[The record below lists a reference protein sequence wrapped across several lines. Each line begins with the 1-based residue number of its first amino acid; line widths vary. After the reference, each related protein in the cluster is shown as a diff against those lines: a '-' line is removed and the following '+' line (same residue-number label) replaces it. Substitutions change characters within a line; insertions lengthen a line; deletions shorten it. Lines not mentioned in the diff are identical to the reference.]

1 MQTTTDVPRNTD
13 NLFSKILQFKI
24 GEIPIPLFIAISI
37 IIFLSCHY
45 KLLPIDMIGGFAVV
59 MVMGLLLGE
68 IGARVPVLKNIGGP
82 AICTIFIPSALV
94 YYKLLDPTAIKS
106 ITALMKTSNFLY
118 LYISVLV
125 VGSILGMNRKVM
137 IKGFVKMFVPLVVGT
152 ICAAIGGIIIGLLF
166 GYTPYKS
173 FFFVIAPI
181 VSGGIGEGILP
192 LSVGYSGIIHGSQN
206 DLVAKLVPA
215 AMIGN
220 VIAIMISGLLMRI
233 AIKKPKLTG
242 NGVLVKTGDDQ
253 DILQAKTEEK
263 PIDFKLMGAGFLIA
277 CTFFIFGTFLSKFI
291 GIPGAIIMI
300 ITAAIV
306 KYLKLLPKHIELGA
320 HQIYSL
326 VSKTLTWPLLIGVG
340 VVYTPWSSL
349 IATVT
354 PGYIAICIASV
365 TAMVTSGF
373 YVGKAMNMYPIESAL
388 VTSCHSGLGGTG
400 DVAIL
405 SGANR
410 MELMPFS
417 QVSTRLGGAGTVIL
431 ATILLKLFV

>member
-1 MQTTTDVPRNTD
+1 MQMATDV
-13 NLFSKILQFKI
+13 SKTSDSLVSKMLKFKI
-24 GEIPIPLFIAISI
+24 GEIPIPLFIVISI
-37 IIFLSCHY
+37 IIYLSCRF
-45 KLLPIDMIGGFAVV
+45 KLLPMDMIGGFAVV
-59 MVMGLLLGE
+59 MVMGLILGE
-68 IGARVPVLKNIGGP
+68 IGAKVPILKNIGGP

-94 YYKLLDPTAIKS
+94 YYKLLDPSAIKA

-137 IKGFVKMFVPLVVGT
+137 IKGFVRMFVPLIVGT
-152 ICAAIGGIIIGLLF
+152 ICAAIGGILVGLLF

-181 VSGGIGEGILP
+181 VSGGIGEGIIP
-192 LSVGYSGIIHGSQN
+192 LSMGYSGVIHGSQN
-206 DLVAKLVPA
+206 DLIAKLVPA

-220 VIAIMISGLLMRI
+220 VIAIMVSGLLMRI
-233 AIKKPKLTG
+233 AAKKPELTG
-242 NGVLVKTGDDQ
+242 NGLLVKTSDDQ
-253 DILQAKTEEK
+253 DILEAKNEEEA
-263 PIDFKLMGAGFLIA
+263 IDFKLMGAGFLVA
-277 CTFFIFGTFLSKFI
+277 CTFFIFGTLLSKFI

-300 ITAAIV
+300 ISAAIV
-306 KYLKLLPKHIELGA
+306 KYLELLPKHIELGT
-320 HQIYSL
+320 HQIYGL

-349 IATVT
+349 VATVT

-365 TAMVTSGF
+365 ISMCISGF
-373 YVGKAMNMYPIESAL
+373 YVGKFMNMYPVEAAL

-405 SGANR
+405 SCANR

-417 QVSTRLGGAGTVIL
+417 QISTRLGGAGTVIL
-431 ATILLKLFV
+431 ATILLKFFV